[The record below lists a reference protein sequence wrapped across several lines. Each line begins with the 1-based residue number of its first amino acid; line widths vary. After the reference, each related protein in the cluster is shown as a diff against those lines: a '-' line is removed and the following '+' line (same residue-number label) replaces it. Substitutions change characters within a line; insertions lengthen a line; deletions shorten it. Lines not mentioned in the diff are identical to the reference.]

1 MLGFS
6 DAITRELPY
15 IYPVIILTVVLDRK
29 NFDGK
34 QTRERQ
40 LFERMHYKGRG
51 INLLSQE
58 VSVLIMTFQ
67 VVKHRIAKA
76 I

>member
-15 IYPVIILTVVLDRK
+15 IYPVIILTVVLNRK

-34 QTRERQ
+34 QTREPFPGSKRANDD
-40 LFERMHYKGRG
+40 FSSRETSNSKG
-51 INLLSQE
+51 N
-58 VSVLIMTFQ
+58 MNT
-67 VVKHRIAKA
+67 
-76 I
+76 